1 MLDELKK
8 LQKSIT
14 NSQTRSFM
22 EKLGDED
29 WGRFK
34 SMLFSTTEEDAIERK
49 DAFRE
54 SMRKR
59 DIAFLLSLHK
69 MLDEE
74 QQDLLRKIL

>member
-34 SMLFSTTEEDAIERK
+34 SMLFSTTEDEAIERK
-49 DAFRE
+49 GVFRE
-54 SMRKR
+54 AMRKR
-59 DIAFLLSLHK
+59 EIPFLLSLHK